1 MAQILQAEAKF
12 SMWCKWII
20 SEGMYEEMQRP
31 APAEGQDHGKF
42 SSVYTKE
49 MLFAFWAHLC
59 PKCFC
64 CDNGEKLGVE
74 FLT

>member
-1 MAQILQAEAKF
+1 
-12 SMWCKWII
+12 
-20 SEGMYEEMQRP
+20 MYEEMQRP